1 MRLAPR
7 FILPLSIFLRRRL
20 PLRGFALAL
29 SLAALAGA
37 SFAQS
42 QSASQPASVWIDAVQ
57 TLVAR
62 IVSFTPPAA
71 PLYLDFKNLSSVD
84 AGEAAAVRRE
94 LGAELRLRGIHLS
107 ADSNAAVQAE
117 VALSESTDEYLL
129 VARLHRADGEQVAVA
144 EGPPHSGGKGAPTG
158 YSFALARKAVWE
170 QHQPILD
177 FAYLPTDAAGGT
189 PLLLILQPND
199 LMLWAKPSAK
209 WVVAESAPLHHASPW
224 PRDLRGWIDVNN
236 RKVELPGVECT
247 GDLAKPAAMQ
257 CAPASASGKFPREM
271 RQLPLAAPIANG
283 RESGNSLLLDLN
295 CGGGGV
301 VLVTG
306 SGDWTEPDSIQA
318 FELEDEALVA
328 SGDPMPFAGP
338 VLALWPSADLKSA
351 RVVARNLR
359 TGIYEAS
366 VVSVTCSN

>member
-189 PLLLILQPND
+189 PLLLILQPDD

-257 CAPASASGKFPREM
+257 CAAASASGKFPREM

-328 SGDPMPFAGP
+328 SGDPMPFPGP

-359 TGIYEAS
+359 TGMYEAS
-366 VVSVTCSN
+366 VVSVTCGN